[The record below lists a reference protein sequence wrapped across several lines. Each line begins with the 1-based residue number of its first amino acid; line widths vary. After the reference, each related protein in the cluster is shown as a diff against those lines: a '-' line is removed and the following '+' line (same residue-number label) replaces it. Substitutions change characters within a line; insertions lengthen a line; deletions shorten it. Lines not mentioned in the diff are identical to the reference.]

1 MKPVDIVIPNYN
13 GREALELCIE
23 SIARYTPEPHRVMVC
38 DDKSTYPGDREYLE
52 AARAAGTVADVT
64 YCTPHLGHGAALNVL
79 INGLADEHGE
89 YVAVVDN
96 DIQILRAGWLRD
108 LLILANAPNVLT
120 VCDHKDTVG
129 YCSRGYR
136 PGLYMLWFGLIN
148 MTAYRDGMCVDWATE
163 YADRGAEPWRT
174 LFAPYHPPEQNDVF
188 RRLRET
194 QWEYRADFNA
204 DRVVFDP
211 GAALWAK
218 LKFDNPKGYVS
229 RPLTPALRQSFR
241 HWGHGQNW
249 LDDANANSLRGAA
262 LRQQIQTELR
272 KLREGK

>member
-1 MKPVDIVIPNYN
+1 MSVDIVIPNYN
-13 GREALELCIE
+13 GREALELCVE
-23 SIARYTPEPHRVMVC
+23 SIARFTPEPHRVIVC
-38 DDKSTYPGDREYLE
+38 DDGSTYQGDLEYQE
-52 AARAAGTVADVT
+52 RAVDNGTVNVLVRRT
-64 YCTPHLGHGAALNVL
+64 YHCGHGGILNVL
-79 INGLADEHGE
+79 LNEGWVTSN
-89 YVAVVDN
+89 YVAVIDN

-108 LLILANAPNVLT
+108 LLILADAPNVLA
-120 VCDHKDTVG
+120 VCDHKDTLG

-136 PGLYMLWFGLIN
+136 PGMFMFWFGLIN

-262 LRQQIQTELR
+262 LRQQIQTELKR
-272 KLREGK
+272 LREGK